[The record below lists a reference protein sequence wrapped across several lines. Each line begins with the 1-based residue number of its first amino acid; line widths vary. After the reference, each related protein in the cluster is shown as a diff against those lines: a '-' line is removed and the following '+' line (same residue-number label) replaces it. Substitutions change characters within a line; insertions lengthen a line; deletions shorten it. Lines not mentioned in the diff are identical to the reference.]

1 MNINE
6 MKARRKRMRS
16 GGGGVN
22 LLMVEKI
29 NKYKADPTPGGISH
43 TIIGD
48 PRPPGDGPGE
58 HSRDFYTMLH
68 RVEWEKIKPK

>member
-1 MNINE
+1 
-6 MKARRKRMRS
+6 MRL
-16 GGGGVN
+16 GVVVVN
-22 LLMVEKI
+22 LLMVEKR

-58 HSRDFYTMLH
+58 HSRDFYTQVH
-68 RVEWEKIKPK
+68 RMEWEKK

>member
-1 MNINE
+1 
-6 MKARRKRMRS
+6 MRL
-16 GGGGVN
+16 GVVLVN
-22 LLMVEKI
+22 LLMVEKR

-58 HSRDFYTMLH
+58 HSRDLICTHGRESKM
-68 RVEWEKIKPK
+68 WEGE